1 MKSTNIQII
10 EAYKRHLDL
19 GLNVGSEGNISVKY
33 KVDITPS
40 GIDINKIGKKH
51 ISVTIQMVSKNTN

>member
-19 GLNVGSEGNISVKY
+19 GLNVGSEGNISAENDLILHYPFGYRHK
-33 KVDITPS
+33 
-40 GIDINKIGKKH
+40 
-51 ISVTIQMVSKNTN
+51 